1 MFDEASWE
9 DRYSSRTAV
18 WSGRPN
24 PQLVAE
30 AADLTPGT
38 ALDAGCGEGA
48 DAIWLAARGWRV
60 TGADFATTALR
71 RAAEHPGG
79 DRVRWRHVDL
89 TTWTPD
95 ERYDLVSAHFLHMPE
110 QYALYARLAGAVAPG
125 GRLLIVGHHR
135 SDLETTVGRPNLPDL
150 LHTAEELTRVVDDG
164 WDIQVAEDRPRVAVD
179 PDGNDVTIHDAVLV
193 AVRR

>member
-1 MFDEASWE
+1 MFDESFWE
-9 DRYSSRTAV
+9 ERYRSRTAV

-48 DAIWLAARGWRV
+48 DAIWLADRGWQV
-60 TGADFATTALR
+60 TGVDFAETALR
-71 RAAEHPGG
+71 RAAAQPGG
-79 DRVRWRHVDL
+79 DRVRWQQADL
-89 TTWTPD
+89 LTWTPD
-95 ERYDLVSAHFLHMPE
+95 RSYDLVSAQYLHLPD
-110 QYALYARLAGAVAPG
+110 QHALFTRLAGAVAPG

-150 LHTAEELTRVVDDG
+150 LHTAEELATVVDEG
-164 WDIQVAEDRPRVAVD
+164 WDVVAEDRPRTAVD
-179 PDGNDVTIHDAVLV
+179 PDGNEVTIHDAVLV
-193 AVRR
+193 AIRR